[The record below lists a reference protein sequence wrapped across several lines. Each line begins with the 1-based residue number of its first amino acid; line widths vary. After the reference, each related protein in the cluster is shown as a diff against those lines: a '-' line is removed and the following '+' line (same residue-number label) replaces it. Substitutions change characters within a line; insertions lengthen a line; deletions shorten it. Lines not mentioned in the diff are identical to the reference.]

1 MQSTDIQLATY
12 LLLIEWQ
19 LATLSEHAPDDVWLP
34 LCHESDRVQ
43 SLVRKRFTPA
53 ARALLYTC
61 CP

>member
-1 MQSTDIQLATY
+1 MDEHTLQLATY

-43 SLVRKRFTPA
+43 ALVRKRFTPA
-53 ARALLYTC
+53 ARALLYTY